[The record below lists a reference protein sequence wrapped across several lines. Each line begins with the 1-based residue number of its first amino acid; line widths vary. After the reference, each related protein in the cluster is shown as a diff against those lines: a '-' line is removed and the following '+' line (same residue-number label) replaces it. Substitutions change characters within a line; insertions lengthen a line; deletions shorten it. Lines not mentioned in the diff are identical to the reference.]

1 MFRQLSDPCWLIKPM
16 GRVYRRTCLFTSY
29 WLIAYNYSTHG
40 PTLQLQLQKSHFH
53 VLNQNSILSVMRYST
68 YINNFLNYTDSMYIY
83 LLLELFEWADVNV
96 CLGFTCTA
104 HNLRKKQHKANT
116 TAIKTHHN
124 KITLPFPHPSI
135 QISQY
140 KNQERNG
147 AIKNS
152 CYDFQRSVMG
162 EKLRVAIFLSLFVG
176 LWGGG
181 MQTLVVGFYSGQY
194 LRRNAGLCSATV
206 CSW

>member
-1 MFRQLSDPCWLIKPM
+1 M
-16 GRVYRRTCLFTSY
+16 
-29 WLIAYNYSTHG
+29 
-40 PTLQLQLQKSHFH
+40 LQKSHFQCWTRTAFSMLWDIVH
-53 VLNQNSILSVMRYST
+53 TWIIFLITQTACTLYMVLIYCWKC
-68 YINNFLNYTDSMYIY
+68 LN
-83 LLLELFEWADVNV
+83 ELMWMCAWASPAQ
-96 CLGFTCTA
+96 LITCG
-104 HNLRKKQHKANT
+104 KKQRKANT

-140 KNQERNG
+140 KKQERNG

-152 CYDFQRSVMG
+152 CNDFQRSVMG
-162 EKLRVAIFLSLFVG
+162 ERLHAAILLSLYVG
-176 LWGGG
+176 SWGGG
-181 MQTLVVGFYSGQY
+181 MQMLVVGFYSGQY